1 MYGST
6 VQLWKLNTN
15 SCVTARSNDYYYLFM
30 LPLQISTTTSAGE
43 VQGIS
48 GSPLKN
54 GSEHLSPA
62 SGGSELFPVQEERES
77 FHGEGSVFNV
87 TFSGQFDSKPGMGL
101 EPQAGV
107 KSENGNG
114 PLQATI
120 TNSDGTVLFNSQR
133 PA

>member
-1 MYGST
+1 M
-6 VQLWKLNTN
+6 VN
-15 SCVTARSNDYYYLFM
+15 FFPPIH
-30 LPLQISTTTSAGE
+30 LPQISTTTSAGE
-43 VQGIS
+43 QQGIS

-54 GSEHLSPA
+54 GSEHLSLA

-87 TFSGQFDSKPGMGL
+87 TFSGQFDSKPGL
-101 EPQAGV
+101 EPGGV

-114 PLQATI
+114 ALQAANATI
-120 TNSDGTVLFNSQR
+120 SSSDGTVLYHSQQ